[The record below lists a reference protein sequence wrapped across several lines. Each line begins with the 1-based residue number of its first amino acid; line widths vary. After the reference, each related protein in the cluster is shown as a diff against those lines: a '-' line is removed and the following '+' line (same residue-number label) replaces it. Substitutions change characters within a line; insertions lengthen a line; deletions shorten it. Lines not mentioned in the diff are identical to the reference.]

1 MLDNIDTQLLH
12 QLNLE
17 WTNPFLDRLL
27 PTVTNLNAWMPVIVV
42 GVLAAVVLGSARVRL
57 LVLAIA
63 VALGLGDGLL
73 SKTLKTAV
81 GRLRPSESRSDVIA
95 RALPKAHPAILAAFS
110 LPVVRA
116 GKPAEP
122 GSRGNSFP
130 SSHTINVFSV
140 ATLCL
145 LVVGRRTWW
154 TVLLAVLVA
163 WSRVY
168 CGDHWPTDLLASI
181 PLGILCG
188 WISARLVNAAWKKW
202 GGSLFPSSHAQMPS
216 LL

>member
-1 MLDNIDTQLLH
+1 MLDHIDTQLLH
-12 QLNLE
+12 QLNAE
-17 WTNPFLDRLL
+17 WTNAFLDRLL

-42 GVLAAVVLGSARVRL
+42 GVLVAVALGSVRVRL

-73 SKTLKTAV
+73 SKTLKTSV
-81 GRLRPSESRSDVIA
+81 GRLRPSESRSDVMV
-95 RALPKAHPAILAAFS
+95 RTLPKAHPAILAAFS
-110 LPVVRA
+110 PPVVRS

-122 GSRGNSFP
+122 GRRGNSFP

-145 LVVGRRTWW
+145 LVLGRRAWW
-154 TVLLAVLVA
+154 TALLAVLVA

-168 CGDHWPTDLLASI
+168 CGDHWPSDLLASI
-181 PLGILCG
+181 PLGVLCG
-188 WISARLVNAAWKKW
+188 WISARLVNAAWERW
-202 GGSLFPSSHAQMPS
+202 GATLFPSSHAQTPT
-216 LL
+216 LI